1 MKSEEGSALATPSTW
16 VGLSEAAKILGVH
29 PATVRS
35 WADRGDLPSQRT
47 PGGHRRFRRGDLVAW
62 MAHQGAAS
70 SAEAQLLVQSAMG
83 RARLEIGGGHMAQ
96 ADWYQRLDESAR
108 ASMGLHGRRLMDALQ
123 RYLAA
128 HDGVLSEAHNIGLQY
143 GKTIRN
149 QGLSLAQ
156 AVEGFFTFND
166 FILDAMLQMA
176 EISRPGVG
184 QAEAIRK
191 IYAFTRTIILALI
204 EAYQE

>member
-1 MKSEEGSALATPSTW
+1 MAKPSTW

-47 PGGHRRFRRGDLVAW
+47 PGGHRRFRRSDLVEW

-83 RARLEIGGGHMAQ
+83 RARFEIGGGNMAHE
-96 ADWYQRLDESAR
+96 DWYRGLNEEAR
-108 ASMGLHGRRLMDALQ
+108 AAMGFHGRRLMDALQ
-123 RYLAA
+123 RYLAGSEGTLA
-128 HDGVLSEAHNIGLQY
+128 EAHNIGLQY
-143 GKTIRN
+143 GKTIRS

-176 EISRPGVG
+176 EISRPGIG
-184 QAEAIRK
+184 QADAVRR

>member
-1 MKSEEGSALATPSTW
+1 LTKASTW
-16 VGLSEAAKILGVH
+16 VGLGEAAKILGVH

-47 PGGHRRFRRGDLVAW
+47 PGGHRRFRRADLVGW
-62 MAHQGAAS
+62 MAHQGAS
-70 SAEAQLLVQSAMG
+70 STAEAQLLVQSAMG
-83 RARLEIGGGHMAQ
+83 RARFEIGGGHMAQ
-96 ADWYQRLDESAR
+96 ANWYQNLNEEARSAM
-108 ASMGLHGRRLMDALQ
+108 SLHGRRLMEALR
-123 RYLAA
+123 RYLAGS
-128 HDGVLSEAHNIGLQY
+128 DGTLVETHNIGLQY
-143 GKTIRN
+143 GKTIRS

-156 AVEGFFTFND
+156 SVEGFFTFND

-176 EISRPGVG
+176 EISRPGLG
-184 QAEAIRK
+184 QADAVRK

>member
-1 MKSEEGSALATPSTW
+1 M
-16 VGLSEAAKILGVH
+16 LGVH

-47 PGGHRRFRRGDLVAW
+47 PGKHRRFRRSDLVEW
-62 MAHQGAAS
+62 MAHQGGAS

-83 RARLEIGGGHMAQ
+83 RARQEIGGGHMAQ
-96 ADWYQRLDESAR
+96 ADWYQRLDERAR
-108 ASMGLHGRRLMDALQ
+108 AALGLHGRRLMDALQ

-128 HDGVLSEAHNIGLQY
+128 SDGTLMEAHSIGLQY
-143 GKTIRN
+143 GKTIRS

-156 AVEGFFTFND
+156 TVEGFFTFDD
-166 FILDAMLQMA
+166 FLLDSVLQMS
-176 EISRPGVG
+176 EISRPGMG
-184 QAEAIRK
+184 QVDAIRK